1 MKLAFGTV
9 LGSTFAAGVA
19 AAALAVTTAAAG
31 GASAPEKRA
40 GAGGLQVVAT
50 IELGGAPSSMVMAA
64 GALWV
69 SLGVDGIVRIDPA
82 TNQIVARIR
91 PGGVSLAS
99 GFGSIWAVDIFA
111 DVLLR
116 IDPETNRISARI
128 PVGGLPTGIA
138 IGHGSVWVANQL
150 DSTVSRVS
158 PETGRTV
165 ARIQL
170 DRGGIW
176 PGAIVTTPE
185 AVWAVAGD
193 GNIVDRIRP
202 ETSTVDLRIPL
213 RGARALTVALGSV
226 WVGIANSASLLRIT
240 HGRAVRVAVP
250 GHRANDFGPQLAG
263 GDALWLAV
271 PGRVARVRPAT
282 GRRPSLRFPADHYL
296 SAITVAGDI
305 WVADQTTERILRL
318 AGQPGQVR
326 RRARTTSSSSEPAT
340 ASCDRDGKTDVRG
353 AVVSA

>member
-9 LGSTFAAGVA
+9 LGSAVAAGVA
-19 AAALAVTTAAAG
+19 VAALAVSAAAG
-31 GASAPEKRA
+31 AEPARGKPASAS
-40 GAGGLQVVAT
+40 GLRVVAT
-50 IELGGAPSSMVMAA
+50 IEVRGAPSGMVMAA
-64 GALWV
+64 GSLWV
-69 SLGVDGIVRIDPA
+69 SLGVDGIARIDPA
-82 TNQIVARIR
+82 TNEIVARIQ
-91 PGGVSLAS
+91 PGGVSLAA

-116 IDPETNRISARI
+116 IDPETNRITDRI

-165 ARIQL
+165 ATIQL

-176 PGAIVTTPE
+176 PDAIVATSG

-193 GNIVDRIRP
+193 GNVVDRIRP

-226 WVGIANSASLLRIT
+226 WVGIANSASLLRIRD
-240 HGRAVRVAVP
+240 GEAVRIAVP
-250 GHRANDFGPQLAG
+250 GHRANGLGPPAGRRRCALAG
-263 GDALWLAV
+263 GARTRRTSQACERRQARDPV
-271 PGRVARVRPAT
+271 PRRPLPECDRRRRRHL
-282 GRRPSLRFPADHYL
+282 GRRPDGGTHRPAH
-296 SAITVAGDI
+296 GH
-305 WVADQTTERILRL
+305 E
-318 AGQPGQVR
+318 PR
-326 RRARTTSSSSEPAT
+326 RNP
-340 ASCDRDGKTDVRG
+340 
-353 AVVSA
+353 

>member
-9 LGSTFAAGVA
+9 LGSAVA
-19 AAALAVTTAAAG
+19 VGALALSAAAG
-31 GASAPEKRA
+31 AEPARGKPAGAS
-40 GAGGLQVVAT
+40 GLRVAAT
-50 IELGGAPSSMVMAA
+50 IEVQGAPSGMVMAA
-64 GALWV
+64 GSLWV

-82 TNQIVARIR
+82 TNEIVARVQ
-91 PGGVSLAS
+91 PGGVSLAA

-116 IDPETNRISARI
+116 IDPGTNRITDRI

-165 ARIQL
+165 ATIQL
-170 DRGGIW
+170 ERGGIW
-176 PGAIVTTPE
+176 PDAIVATSG

-193 GNIVDRIRP
+193 GNVVDRIRP
-202 ETSTVDLRIPL
+202 ATSTVDLRIPL

-226 WVGIANSASLLRIT
+226 WVGIANSSSLLRIRD
-240 HGRAVRVAVP
+240 GEAARIAV
-250 GHRANDFGPQLAG
+250 GHRANAMGPQLAG

-271 PGRVARVRPAT
+271 PGRVARVRPAN
-282 GRRPSLRFPADHYL
+282 GDKLGVRFPAGHYL
-296 SAITVAGDI
+296 SAIVAGGDV
-305 WVADQTTERILRL
+305 WVADQTAERIVRL
-318 AGQPGQVR
+318 TVTNGG
-326 RRARTTSSSSEPAT
+326 RTP
-340 ASCDRDGKTDVRG
+340 
-353 AVVSA
+353 

>member
-9 LGSTFAAGVA
+9 LGSAVAAGVA
-19 AAALAVTTAAAG
+19 VAALAVSAAAG
-31 GASAPEKRA
+31 AEPARGQPA
-40 GAGGLQVVAT
+40 GATGLRVVAT
-50 IELGGAPSSMVMAA
+50 IEVRGAPSGMVMAA
-64 GALWV
+64 GSLWV
-69 SLGVDGIVRIDPA
+69 SLGVDGIARIDPA
-82 TNQIVARIR
+82 TNEIVARVQ
-91 PGGVSLAS
+91 PGGVSLAA

-116 IDPETNRISARI
+116 IDPETNRITHRI

-165 ARIQL
+165 ATIQL
-170 DRGGIW
+170 DKGGIW
-176 PGAIVTTPE
+176 PDAIVATSG

-193 GNIVDRIRP
+193 GNVVDRIRP

-226 WVGIANSASLLRIT
+226 WVGIANSASLLRISR
-240 HGRAVRVAVP
+240 GEAVRIAVP
-250 GHRANDFGPQLAG
+250 GHRANGLGPQLAG

-271 PGRVARVRPAT
+271 PGRVARVRPAN
-282 GRRPSLRFPADHYL
+282 GDKLGIRFPAGHYL
-296 SAITVAGDI
+296 SAIVAGGDV
-305 WVADQTTERILRL
+305 WVADQTAERIVRL
-318 AGQPGQVR
+318 TGTNGD
-326 RRARTTSSSSEPAT
+326 RTP
-340 ASCDRDGKTDVRG
+340 
-353 AVVSA
+353 